1 MSEELKRCPFCG
13 EIPETDG
20 RLVQCYLMP
29 CDARHFIMPVKSW
42 QKRPIEDALNKR
54 IAELEKFTD
63 QLIEAGDWELRS
75 LCAFLDYTE
84 DACTYKY
91 YDPYG
96 AIRGWSALV
105 KSWKEREE

>member
-42 QKRPIEDALNKR
+42 QKRPIEDELNAR
-54 IAELEKFTD
+54 IAELEAAGAKLADATQD
-63 QLIEAGDWELRS
+63 LINALPLEFSNWEIVPVH
-75 LCAFLDYTE
+75 
-84 DACTYKY
+84 K
-91 YDPYG
+91 
-96 AIRGWSALV
+96 ALLE
-105 KSWKEREE
+105 WNEINKEREK